1 MATTDRGDS
10 TDSGRLPESWPCRQK
25 DALARAGRA
34 SSSDS
39 LAEVVARRPGSRRL
53 AARGLRLN
61 LKGRLL
67 AALWRGKLAAT
78 SSNRDTAGNGSAPR
92 QRGQTQCRQT
102 VSARTFCRCADSQPN
117 ACIQARAG
125 TQPHAGTPAQWR
137 GFADYPQSSR
147 PKTPEKRE
155 YAGRLTPASFPPHPN
170 GPPCRFRNSRC

>member
-10 TDSGRLPESWPCRQK
+10 TDSGRLPESWPGQQK
-25 DALARAGRA
+25 GILARATSARR
-34 SSSDS
+34 SDI

-137 GFADYPQSSR
+137 GFADYPQSPR
-147 PKTPEKRE
+147 PTAPLKRE
-155 YAGRLTPASFPPHPN
+155 CVRRLRPASSPPHPS
-170 GPPCRFRNSRC
+170 GRPCRFRNSRC